1 MLLVRI
7 TLCANSPQVAYH
19 KSCRRMEAV
28 IRDVQAE
35 EERYNVTASLSN
47 HLLAWLSVL
56 PVNMFVI
63 CIRCPQ

>member
-1 MLLVRI
+1 M
-7 TLCANSPQVAYH
+7 
-19 KSCRRMEAV
+19 